1 MHAVFATVVAAAAVL
16 AKIHF
21 PDQPMVVAAC
31 VMSACTHATIGSLL
45 AGIWNLTVYNWD
57 A

>member
-1 MHAVFATVVAAAAVL
+1 VLLLLPPAAVL